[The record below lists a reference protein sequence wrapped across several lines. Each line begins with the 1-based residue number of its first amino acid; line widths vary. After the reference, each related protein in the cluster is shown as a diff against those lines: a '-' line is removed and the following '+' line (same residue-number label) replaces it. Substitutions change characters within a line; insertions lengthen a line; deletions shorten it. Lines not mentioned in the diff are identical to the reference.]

1 MGPKINGNSV
11 ADLVLAAVH
20 KQLEVEM
27 GDYKDLLNSA
37 LARIN
42 CLEKEIAQCRQHS
55 NPTFPINKSSSKS
68 DICRHWL
75 KNQCKWKQKCRFSH
89 GGGASSTSSM
99 SDSNAKDMEE
109 VATYAMEKVDK
120 SVQVAL
126 SLDFSSSS
134 ASTCDIPLQSSELVG
149 CLLNLNLPSR
159 PCSVSGVLQPE
170 LVGAALSNSVVDS
183 LMDNLLES
191 VVSSS
196 NAKPAP
202 VPTATS
208 RPWWRRAFAK
218 KEAPSVRYFTAPVA
232 EEEEWLD
239 RMLDVIGG
247 LEAKYGAKYKPV
259 GEGGVIYS
267 AEVAIPKVDFAQVK
281 PHLHRK
287 LPKPALFPVQ
297 SCSNDPDFYMK
308 CTGPKSSH
316 FCNKEHDGELHE
328 DLNEK
333 LAPIGPT
340 QHAGSCLWENN
351 QHQSTSLFSRSDP
364 FGHLPGFDTSL
375 GVVSVPDE
383 PIGGYIYAGGAGDST
398 VWQLHAQAVYI

>member
-1 MGPKINGNSV
+1 MGPKINGSSV
-11 ADLVLAAVH
+11 ADLVLAAVQ

-27 GDYKDLLNSA
+27 GDYKDLLNNA

-55 NPTFPINKSSSKS
+55 NPTFPTNKSSSKS
-68 DICRHWL
+68 DLCRHWL

-89 GGGASSTSSM
+89 GGGASSTSL
-99 SDSNAKDMEE
+99 SDSNAKDLEE

-126 SLDFSSSS
+126 SLDFTSSS
-134 ASTCDIPLQSSELVG
+134 ASTCEIPMQSSEVVG
-149 CLLNLNLPSR
+149 CLLNSNLHSR

-170 LVGAALSNSVVDS
+170 LVGAAFNYSVIDS
-183 LMDNLLES
+183 VMDNLLES

-196 NAKPAP
+196 VAKKPAP
-202 VPTATS
+202 VVDATKWTS
-208 RPWWRRAFAK
+208 
-218 KEAPSVRYFTAPVA
+218 PVTGPCIPVSK
-232 EEEEWLD
+232 EEEWVED
-239 RMLDVIGG
+239 MLVTIEK
-247 LEAKYGAKYKPV
+247 LELKYDAKYKPV
-259 GEGGVIYS
+259 DEVGVIYS
-267 AEVAIPKVDFAQVK
+267 AEVAIPKVDFYQVK

-308 CTGPKSSH
+308 CTGPKSSQI
-316 FCNKEHDGELHE
+316 CNKEHDGELHE

-340 QHAGSCLWENN
+340 QHAGSCLWEKH

-375 GVVSVPDE
+375 GVVAVPDE

-398 VWQLHAQAVYI
+398 VWRLHAQAVYV